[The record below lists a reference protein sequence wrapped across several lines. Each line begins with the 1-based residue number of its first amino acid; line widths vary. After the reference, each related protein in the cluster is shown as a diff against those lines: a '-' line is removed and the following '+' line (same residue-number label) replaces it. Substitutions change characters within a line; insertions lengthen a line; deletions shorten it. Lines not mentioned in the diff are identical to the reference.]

1 MTVLTNEQLDD
12 LCLLLKNYDSY
23 YWSECNIFL
32 DDLYYTGCRSQEL
45 FRINRWFVSGVNTV
59 GLLPFKG
66 NNTRTFFD
74 DFLSVNLNEAIVNQ
88 VKPYNGLTLRQLMF
102 EINRV
107 NPYGQIY
114 VEDKP
119 MDAYIFRYNAVKKM
133 VADGIDYDEIKDFFG
148 WTTTAMINQY
158 NSAQLYY
165 I

>member
-1 MTVLTNEQLDD
+1 MNILTDEQLKE
-12 LCLLLKNYDSY
+12 LCLLLKNYDGY
-23 YWSECNIFL
+23 YWSECNVFL
-32 DDLYYTGCRSQEL
+32 EDLHFTGCRSQEL
-45 FRINRWFVSGVNTV
+45 FNINRWRVIGADAVE
-59 GLLPFKG
+59 LLPFK
-66 NNTRTFFD
+66 NNNKRMFNP
-74 DFLSVNLNEAIVNQ
+74 LSLSSNLNESIANQ

-114 VEDKP
+114 VESKP

-133 VADGIDYDEIKDFFG
+133 VAGGMGYDEIKEFFG

-158 NSAQLYY
+158 NSAKLYY